1 MVGIVIVSHSA
12 KLAAGV
18 EELARQMVREPLPIA
33 IAGGIDDPIGPF
45 GTDAMEVY
53 AAIESA
59 YSEDG
64 VIVLMDLSNAVKSAQ
79 MALEFLP
86 QNKRSKVRLCEAPLV
101 EGAIAAAVQAVA
113 GASLEKVIAEAR
125 GALLGAKGID
135 SESLPEPQGTLKAAG
150 FNLKT
155 DRAAKEIRLTV
166 KNRLGIHARPAAK
179 LAAAANQ
186 FKSQIVLKNITT
198 GAIARSAKNI
208 NQIATLG
215 ILEGDEIAIA
225 ASGSD
230 AELALAALQQ
240 LIENN
245 FGEQAKS
252 KLDER
257 ISQQAKSKLD
267 ERISQQANSQLDR
280 QANSEFGEGIN
291 PQANSEQANSQQGQQ
306 ANSEQANSQ
315 QGQQAKSKKQTSTI
329 PTSPKPNK
337 GAEIGEATIE
347 AIGASPGI
355 AIGAAIKYRSALSAR
370 VEGKNDLDK
379 TQNPFDNLCQEAL
392 DRADL
397 CQSENPEHE
406 WQQLDLAI
414 QAAERQIHD
423 LAHRSSIPPS
433 SEILDIFQAHL
444 LCLEDPALL
453 ERVREL
459 IFDRSLD
466 AVSAWKL
473 AIAEIASSYQSLQDS
488 YLQARA
494 TDIKDVGLRVLRS
507 LEGVES
513 ETDEMPQA
521 GILIATELTPSEVAQ
536 LKPNWETPG
545 VALTGICMVAGSPTS
560 HSAIIAKMMGI
571 PTVVGAG
578 KELLQLA
585 AGVELALDGETGRVW
600 IEPSSQKRRELEAK
614 QERLEAMQQAIAA
627 EAITRD
633 RRKVLITANI
643 IDASGARFALNCGAG
658 GVGLLRTEFLYSER
672 KTPPTEEEQLEAYRA
687 ISRILGDRPLVI
699 RTVDI
704 GGDKPIAYIHPEPE
718 ANPFLGWRGVRQSL
732 DCPELLETQLRAILR
747 ASHGQQIKV
756 MFPMVTSVREIRAA
770 KQILTKVQSQLLQAG
785 IPFDKAI
792 EVGIMVETPAAVTMA
807 DRLAVEVDFFSIGT
821 NDLSQYAMAA
831 DRSNAKVAHLADPLE
846 PAVLR
851 MVRDTIDA
859 AREAGISTSICGEVA
874 SNPIATAILVGLG
887 ADELSVTPAAIPA
900 IKAEIARLTMA
911 EAKAIASDALL

>member
-33 IAGGIDDPIGPF
+33 IAAGIDDPLGPF
-45 GTDAMEVY
+45 GTDAMDVY

-64 VIVLMDLSNAVKSAQ
+64 VIVLMDSGSAVRSAQ
-79 MALEFLP
+79 MAWEFLP

-101 EGAIAAAVQAVA
+101 EGAIAATVQAAA

-135 SESLPEPQGTLKAAG
+135 SESLPEPEGTIKAAS

-155 DRAAKEIRLTV
+155 DLAAKEIRLTV

-186 FKSQIVLKNITT
+186 FQSQIVLKNITT

-245 FGEQAKS
+245 FGDRAKS
-252 KLDER
+252 QLD
-257 ISQQAKSKLD
+257 QQAKSQLD
-267 ERISQQANSQLDR
+267 QQANSELGEGIDQQAKSEFAP
-280 QANSEFGEGIN
+280 QANSEFGEGID
-291 PQANSEQANSQQGQQ
+291 QQ
-306 ANSEQANSQ
+306 AKCQLDQRIGE
-315 QGQQAKSKKQTSTI
+315 QAKSKRQTSTI
-329 PTSPKPNK
+329 PSNPEPNK
-337 GAEIGEATIE
+337 DAEIGEATIE
-347 AIGASPGI
+347 GIGASPGI
-355 AIGAAIKYRSALSAR
+355 AIGAAIKYRSALSGR
-370 VEGKNDLDK
+370 VEGKNDFDK
-379 TQNPFDNLCQEAL
+379 IQNPFDSQCLSAL

-414 QAAERQIHD
+414 QTAERQIQD
-423 LAHRSSIPPS
+423 LTHRSSIPPS

-466 AVSAWKL
+466 AVCAWKL

-521 GILIATELTPSEVAQ
+521 GILIATELAPSEVAQ
-536 LKPNWETPG
+536 LKPNWEAPG

-614 QERLEAMQQAIAA
+614 QERLEAMEQAIGA

-633 RRKVLITANI
+633 RHKVLITANI
-643 IDASGARFALNCGAG
+643 IDASGARFALNCGAS

-672 KTPPTEEEQLEAYRA
+672 NRPPTEEEQLEAYRA
-687 ISRILGDRPLVI
+687 IARILGDRPLVI

-704 GGDKPIAYIHPEPE
+704 GGDKPIAYINPEPE

-770 KQILTKVQSQLLQAG
+770 KQILAKVQSQLLQAG

-851 MVRDTIDA
+851 MLRDTIDA
-859 AREAGISTSICGEVA
+859 AREAGIWTSICGEVA

-900 IKAEIARLTMA
+900 LKAEIARLTMA

>member
-18 EELARQMVREPLPIA
+18 EELARQMVREPLSIA
-33 IAGGIDDPIGPF
+33 IAAGIDDPDGPF
-45 GTDAMEVY
+45 GTDAMDVS

-64 VIVLMDLSNAVKSAQ
+64 VIVLMDLGTAVTSAQ
-79 MALEFLP
+79 MAWEFLP

-101 EGAIAAAVQAVA
+101 EGAIAAAVQAAA

-125 GALLGAKGID
+125 GVILGAKGID
-135 SESLPEPQGTLKAAG
+135 SESLPEPERTFKAAS

-166 KNRLGIHARPAAK
+166 NNRLGIHARPAAK

-186 FKSQIVLKNITT
+186 FQSQIILKNITT
-198 GAIARSAKNI
+198 GAIARSAKSI

-225 ASGSD
+225 ATGSD
-230 AELALAALQQ
+230 AEAALAALQQ

-252 KLDER
+252 EKD
-257 ISQQAKSKLD
+257 QQAKS
-267 ERISQQANSQLDR
+267 EQAKSQLDQ
-280 QANSEFGEGIN
+280 QAKYQQVKSEKDE
-291 PQANSEQANSQQGQQ
+291 QAKSEKDQQAKSQLDWQAKSEQAK
-306 ANSEQANSQ
+306 SEKDE
-315 QGQQAKSKKQTSTI
+315 QAKSKKQTSTI
-329 PTSPKPNK
+329 PTSSKPNK
-337 GAEIGEATIE
+337 GAEIAEATIGG
-347 AIGASPGI
+347 IGASPGI

-370 VEGKNDLDK
+370 VEGKNDFDK
-379 TQNPFDNLCQEAL
+379 TQNPFDSFGQEAL
-392 DRADL
+392 ERADL
-397 CQSENPEHE
+397 DQSDNPEHE

-414 QAAERQIHD
+414 QTAERQIHG

-444 LCLEDPALL
+444 LCLEDPVLL

-466 AVSAWKL
+466 AVCAWKM
-473 AIAEIASSYQSLQDS
+473 AIAEIASNYQFLQDP

-494 TDIKDVGLRVLRS
+494 KDIQDVGLRVLRS

-513 ETDEMPQA
+513 ETYEMPQA

-536 LKPNWETPG
+536 LKPNWETLG

-571 PTVVGAG
+571 PTVVGVG

-614 QERLEAMQQAIAA
+614 QERLETMQQAIAA

-687 ISRILGDRPLVI
+687 IARILGDRPLVI

-704 GGDKPIAYIHPEPE
+704 GGDKPIAYINPEPE

-747 ASHGQQIKV
+747 ASHRQQIKV

-770 KQILTKVQSQLLQAG
+770 KQTLAKVQSQLLQAG
-785 IPFDKAI
+785 IPFDKGI

-831 DRSNAKVAHLADPLE
+831 DRSNSKVAHLADPLE

-859 AREAGISTSICGEVA
+859 AREAGIWTSICGEVA

-900 IKAEIARLTMA
+900 LKAEIARLTMA

>member
-257 ISQQAKSKLD
+257 ISQQA
-267 ERISQQANSQLDR
+267 NSQLDR

-291 PQANSEQANSQQGQQ
+291 PQ